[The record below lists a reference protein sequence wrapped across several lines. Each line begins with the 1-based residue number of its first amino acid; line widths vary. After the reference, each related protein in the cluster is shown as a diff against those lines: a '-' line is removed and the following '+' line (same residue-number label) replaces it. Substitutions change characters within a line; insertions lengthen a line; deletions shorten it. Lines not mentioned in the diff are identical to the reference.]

1 MILLSLTIVIIIIII
16 ILHSTVL
23 LLLLLLL
30 VDSVVPLQIEVPKSE
45 VITTE
50 GADIELMCVFVGSP
64 SPQITWYKDRQKL
77 ANNDSQVTV
86 TLNNKC
92 EAFLKLKSVTLLDA
106 GKYGCEGGN
115 LAGNVR
121 GNITLFVKGEYYS
134 LLSFNS
140 VILAK

>member
-1 MILLSLTIVIIIIII
+1 MILLSLLLSLIIVIISIII
-16 ILHSTVL
+16 ILHSTV

-64 SPQITWYKDRQKL
+64 SPQITWYKDGQKF

-134 LLSFNS
+134 LL
-140 VILAK
+140 

>member
-1 MILLSLTIVIIIIII
+1 MILLSLLLSLIIVIISIII
-16 ILHSTVL
+16 ILHSTV

-30 VDSVVPLQIEVPKSE
+30 VDSVVPLQIEVPESE

-64 SPQITWYKDRQKL
+64 SPQITWYKDGQKL

-134 LLSFNS
+134 LL
-140 VILAK
+140 

>member
-1 MILLSLTIVIIIIII
+1 M
-16 ILHSTVL
+16 
-23 LLLLLLL
+23 L

-64 SPQITWYKDRQKL
+64 SPQITWYKDGQKL
-77 ANNDSQVTV
+77 AENDSQVTV
-86 TLNNKC
+86 TLNSRC

-106 GKYGCEGGN
+106 GKYGCEGDN
-115 LAGNVR
+115 LAGSVR

-134 LLSFNS
+134 LLYVDC

>member
-1 MILLSLTIVIIIIII
+1 MILLSLLLSLIIVIIIIII
-16 ILHSTVL
+16 ILHSTVLLL

-50 GADIELMCVFVGSP
+50 GAYIELMCVFVGSP

-86 TLNNKC
+86 PLNNKC

-134 LLSFNS
+134 LL
-140 VILAK
+140 

>member
-1 MILLSLTIVIIIIII
+1 MILLSLLLPLIIVIIIIII

-23 LLLLLLL
+23 LLLLLL
-30 VDSVVPLQIEVPKSE
+30 VDSVVPLQIEVPESE

-64 SPQITWYKDRQKL
+64 SPQITWYKDGQKL

-134 LLSFNS
+134 LL
-140 VILAK
+140 

>member
-1 MILLSLTIVIIIIII
+1 MILSLLLSLIIVIIIIII
-16 ILHSTVL
+16 ILHSTV

-64 SPQITWYKDRQKL
+64 SPQITWYKDGQKL

-134 LLSFNS
+134 LL
-140 VILAK
+140 

>member
-1 MILLSLTIVIIIIII
+1 MILLSLLLSLIIVIIIIII
-16 ILHSTVL
+16 ILHSTV

-64 SPQITWYKDRQKL
+64 SPQITWYKDGQKL

-134 LLSFNS
+134 LL
-140 VILAK
+140 

>member
-1 MILLSLTIVIIIIII
+1 MILLSLLLSLIIVIII
-16 ILHSTVL
+16 ILHSTV

-64 SPQITWYKDRQKL
+64 SPQITWYKDGQKL

-134 LLSFNS
+134 LL
-140 VILAK
+140 

>member
-1 MILLSLTIVIIIIII
+1 MILSLLLSLIIVIIIIII

-23 LLLLLLL
+23 LLLLLL
-30 VDSVVPLQIEVPKSE
+30 VDSVVPLQIEVPESE

-64 SPQITWYKDRQKL
+64 SPQITWYKDGQKL

-134 LLSFNS
+134 LL
-140 VILAK
+140 

>member
-1 MILLSLTIVIIIIII
+1 MILLSLLLSLIIVIIIIMI
-16 ILHSTVL
+16 ILHSTV

-64 SPQITWYKDRQKL
+64 SPQITWYKDGQKL

-134 LLSFNS
+134 LL
-140 VILAK
+140 

>member
-16 ILHSTVL
+16 ILHSTVLLLL

-50 GADIELMCVFVGSP
+50 GADVELMCVFVGSP

-77 ANNDSQVTV
+77 AENDSQVTV
-86 TLNNKC
+86 TLNNRC

-134 LLSFNS
+134 LL
-140 VILAK
+140 

>member
-1 MILLSLTIVIIIIII
+1 MILLSLLLSLIIVIIIIII

-23 LLLLLLL
+23 LLLLLL
-30 VDSVVPLQIEVPKSE
+30 VDSVVPLQIEVPESE

-64 SPQITWYKDRQKL
+64 SPQITWYKDGQKL

-134 LLSFNS
+134 LL
-140 VILAK
+140 

>member
-1 MILLSLTIVIIIIII
+1 MILLSLLLSLIIVIIIVII
-16 ILHSTVL
+16 ILHSTV

-30 VDSVVPLQIEVPKSE
+30 VDSVVPLQIEVPESE

-64 SPQITWYKDRQKL
+64 SPQITWCKDGQKL
-77 ANNDSQVTV
+77 AENDSQVTV

-134 LLSFNS
+134 LL
-140 VILAK
+140 

>member
-1 MILLSLTIVIIIIII
+1 MILLSLLLSLIIVIIIIII
-16 ILHSTVL
+16 ILHSTVLL

-92 EAFLKLKSVTLLDA
+92 EAYLRA
-106 GKYGCEGGN
+106 
-115 LAGNVR
+115 
-121 GNITLFVKGEYYS
+121 I
-134 LLSFNS
+134 
-140 VILAK
+140 I

>member
-1 MILLSLTIVIIIIII
+1 MILLSLLLSLIIVIISIII

-64 SPQITWYKDRQKL
+64 SPQITWYKDGQKL

-121 GNITLFVKGEYYS
+121 GNITLFVKGECYS
-134 LLSFNS
+134 LL
-140 VILAK
+140 

>member
-1 MILLSLTIVIIIIII
+1 MILLSLLLSLIIVIIIIII
-16 ILHSTVL
+16 ILHSTVLLL

-45 VITTE
+45 VVTTE

-64 SPQITWYKDRQKL
+64 SPQITWYKDGQKL

-134 LLSFNS
+134 LL
-140 VILAK
+140 

>member
-1 MILLSLTIVIIIIII
+1 MILLSLLLSLIIVIIIIII

-23 LLLLLLL
+23 LFLLLL
-30 VDSVVPLQIEVPKSE
+30 VDSVVPLQIEVPESE

-64 SPQITWYKDRQKL
+64 SPQITWYKDGQKL

-134 LLSFNS
+134 LL
-140 VILAK
+140 

>member
-1 MILLSLTIVIIIIII
+1 MILLSLLLSLIIVIIIIII

-50 GADIELMCVFVGSP
+50 GVDIELMCVFVGSP

-134 LLSFNS
+134 LL
-140 VILAK
+140 

>member
-1 MILLSLTIVIIIIII
+1 MILLSLLLSLIIVIIIVVI
-16 ILHSTVL
+16 ILHSTV

-30 VDSVVPLQIEVPKSE
+30 VDSVVPLQIEVPESE

-64 SPQITWYKDRQKL
+64 SPQITWYKDGQKL

-134 LLSFNS
+134 LL
-140 VILAK
+140 

>member
-1 MILLSLTIVIIIIII
+1 MILLSLLLSLIIVIIIIII

-121 GNITLFVKGEYYS
+121 GNITLFVKGECYS
-134 LLSFNS
+134 LL
-140 VILAK
+140 

>member
-1 MILLSLTIVIIIIII
+1 MILLSLLLSLIIVIIIVII
-16 ILHSTVL
+16 ILHSTV
-23 LLLLLLL
+23 LLLLLL
-30 VDSVVPLQIEVPKSE
+30 VDSVVPLQIEVPESE
-45 VITTE
+45 VITAE

-64 SPQITWYKDRQKL
+64 SPQITWYKDGQKL

-134 LLSFNS
+134 LL
-140 VILAK
+140 

>member
-1 MILLSLTIVIIIIII
+1 MILSLLLSLIIVIIIIII
-16 ILHSTVL
+16 ILHSTV

-64 SPQITWYKDRQKL
+64 SPQITWYKDGQKL

-115 LAGNVR
+115 LAGM
-121 GNITLFVKGEYYS
+121 
-134 LLSFNS
+134 
-140 VILAK
+140 

>member
-1 MILLSLTIVIIIIII
+1 MILLSLLLSLIIVIIIIII

-64 SPQITWYKDRQKL
+64 SPQITWYKDGQKL

-121 GNITLFVKGEYYS
+121 GNITLFVKGECYS
-134 LLSFNS
+134 LL
-140 VILAK
+140 

>member
-1 MILLSLTIVIIIIII
+1 MILLSLLLSLIIVIIIIMI
-16 ILHSTVL
+16 ILHSTV

-30 VDSVVPLQIEVPKSE
+30 VDSVVPLQIEVPESE

-64 SPQITWYKDRQKL
+64 SPQITWYKDGQKL

-134 LLSFNS
+134 LL
-140 VILAK
+140 

>member
-1 MILLSLTIVIIIIII
+1 MILLSLLLSLIIVIIIIII

-23 LLLLLLL
+23 LFLLLL
-30 VDSVVPLQIEVPKSE
+30 VDSVVPLQIEVPESE

-77 ANNDSQVTV
+77 AENDSQVTV
-86 TLNNKC
+86 TLNNRC

-134 LLSFNS
+134 LL
-140 VILAK
+140 

>member
-1 MILLSLTIVIIIIII
+1 MILLSLLLSLIIVIISIII
-16 ILHSTVL
+16 ILHSTV

-30 VDSVVPLQIEVPKSE
+30 VDSVVPLQIEVPESE

-134 LLSFNS
+134 LL
-140 VILAK
+140 

>member
-1 MILLSLTIVIIIIII
+1 MILLSLLLSLIIVIIIVII
-16 ILHSTVL
+16 ILHSTV
-23 LLLLLLL
+23 LLLLLL
-30 VDSVVPLQIEVPKSE
+30 VDSVVPLQIEVPESE

-64 SPQITWYKDRQKL
+64 SPQITWYKDGQKL

-134 LLSFNS
+134 LL
-140 VILAK
+140 

>member
-1 MILLSLTIVIIIIII
+1 MILLSLLLSLIIVIISIII
-16 ILHSTVL
+16 ILHSTV

-30 VDSVVPLQIEVPKSE
+30 VDSVVPLQIEVPESE
-45 VITTE
+45 VFTTE

-64 SPQITWYKDRQKL
+64 SPQITWYKDGQKL

-134 LLSFNS
+134 LL
-140 VILAK
+140 

>member
-1 MILLSLTIVIIIIII
+1 MILLSLLLSLIIVIII
-16 ILHSTVL
+16 ILHSTV

-30 VDSVVPLQIEVPKSE
+30 VDSVVPLQIEVPESE

-64 SPQITWYKDRQKL
+64 SPQITWYKDGQKL
-77 ANNDSQVTV
+77 AENDSQVTV
-86 TLNNKC
+86 TLNNRC

-134 LLSFNS
+134 LL
-140 VILAK
+140 

>member
-1 MILLSLTIVIIIIII
+1 MILLSLLLSLIIVIIIIII
-16 ILHSTVL
+16 ILHSTV

-64 SPQITWYKDRQKL
+64 SPQITWYKDRQTL

-134 LLSFNS
+134 LL
-140 VILAK
+140 

>member
-1 MILLSLTIVIIIIII
+1 MILLSLLLSLIIIIIIIII

-23 LLLLLLL
+23 LLLLLL
-30 VDSVVPLQIEVPKSE
+30 VDSVVPLQIEVPESE

-64 SPQITWYKDRQKL
+64 SPQITWYKDGQKL

-134 LLSFNS
+134 LL
-140 VILAK
+140 

>member
-1 MILLSLTIVIIIIII
+1 MILLSLLLSLIIVIII
-16 ILHSTVL
+16 ILHSTV

-30 VDSVVPLQIEVPKSE
+30 VDSVVPLQIEVPESE

-64 SPQITWYKDRQKL
+64 SPQITWYKDGQKL

-134 LLSFNS
+134 LL
-140 VILAK
+140 

>member
-1 MILLSLTIVIIIIII
+1 MILLSLLLSLIIVIIIVII
-16 ILHSTVL
+16 ILHSTV

-30 VDSVVPLQIEVPKSE
+30 VDSVVPLQIEVPESE

-64 SPQITWYKDRQKL
+64 SPQITWYKDGQKL

-134 LLSFNS
+134 LL
-140 VILAK
+140 

>member
-115 LAGNVR
+115 LAENVR

-134 LLSFNS
+134 LL
-140 VILAK
+140 

>member
-1 MILLSLTIVIIIIII
+1 MILLSLLLSLIIIIII
-16 ILHSTVL
+16 ILHSTV
-23 LLLLLLL
+23 LLLLLL

-64 SPQITWYKDRQKL
+64 SPQITWYKDGQKL

-86 TLNNKC
+86 TLNNRC

-106 GKYGCEGGN
+106 GKYVCEGGN
-115 LAGNVR
+115 LAGDVR

-134 LLSFNS
+134 LPYVNS